1 MNKARTTTGND
12 APLWRRLVP
21 LVVLLGLVA
30 LVFFQG
36 WHRYLSLEQIAMHRD
51 ELQGFVAHNFMLAL
65 VFFMVI
71 YIAIVALSLPGGA
84 LLTITGGFLFGWMLN
99 ALAVVI
105 AATLGAVIIF
115 IIARTALGSSLAGRA
130 GPWLEKLR
138 HGFNEN
144 ALSYL
149 LFLRLV
155 PAFPFWLVNL
165 APALL
170 GVPLRIY
177 AFATFIGIIPGTMA
191 FSFLGAGLD
200 SIIKAQKEA
209 YEACLARAAAG
220 ELPAGGNCN
229 FTLDAGALLTNELLL
244 AFAALGFIAIL
255 PVLIR
260 KFRGRRE
267 QNER

>member
-1 MNKARTTTGND
+1 M
-12 APLWRRLVP
+12 PLG
-21 LVVLLGLVA
+21 VVLCLVA

-36 WHRYLSLEQIAMHRD
+36 WHRYLTLEQIAVHRD
-51 ELQGFVAHNFMLAL
+51 ELQGFVAGNFVLAL
-65 VFFMVI
+65 AVFMAI
-71 YIAIVALSLPGGA
+71 YVAVVALSLPGGA

-99 ALAVVI
+99 AAVVVV
-105 AATLGAVIIF
+105 AATSGAVIIF
-115 IIARTALGSSLAGRA
+115 MIARTALGSSLAGRA

-165 APALL
+165 APAVL
-170 GVPLRIY
+170 GVPLGIY

-200 SIIKAQKEA
+200 SIIAAQREV
-209 YEACLARAAAG
+209 YEACLARAVAG
-220 ELPAGGNCN
+220 ELSAGQSCA

-244 AFAALGFIAIL
+244 AFAALGFVAIL

-260 KFRGRRE
+260 KIRGRDK
-267 QNER
+267 ERR